1 MILEEGFNDFLCLL
15 LSAPVDPTEEASP
28 REWPPESNSLPDE
41 YPVLLLGAP
50 DE

>member
-1 MILEEGFNDFLCLL
+1 MILEEGFKDFCRLP
-15 LSAPVDPTEEASP
+15 LSAPIDPTDEASP
-28 REWPPESNSLPDE
+28 RDWPPESNSLPEE